1 MSKPID
7 LKTVNIFEPLKKKPS
22 FENKIFNTI
31 NSDEVYDVLS
41 SHSNETVTLWFKLQ
55 QAWCNNAYNTFKDYD
70 SYLILVYL
78 INTVFRKYSDRFQYL
93 SYTEF
98 YDKNELLIDKI
109 NLIEISK
116 ELNIP
121 KETIRRKVNFLH

>member
-7 LKTVNIFEPLKKKPS
+7 LKTVNIFEPLKKKPETFGHKEYS
-22 FENKIFNTI
+22 FFNSET
-31 NSDEVYDVLS
+31 VYDVLS
-41 SHSNETVTLWFKLQ
+41 KNSNETVTYWFKLQ

-78 INTVFRKYSDRFQYL
+78 VNTVFQKYSDRFQYL
-93 SYTEF
+93 SYEEF
-98 YDKNELLIDKI
+98 YAKNELVIDKI

-121 KETIRRKVNFLH
+121 KETVR